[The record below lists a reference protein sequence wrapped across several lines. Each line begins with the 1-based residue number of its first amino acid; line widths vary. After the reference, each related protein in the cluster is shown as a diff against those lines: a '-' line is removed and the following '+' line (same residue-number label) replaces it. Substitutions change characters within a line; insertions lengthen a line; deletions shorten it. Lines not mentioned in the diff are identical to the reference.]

1 MNLFISIICESFRQ
15 VLMGIKSEK
24 VQIEMID
31 ILRFIGIEY
40 GKSEN
45 PEEKVSYVKNFDVV
59 DEKCDRLLKVVAKVK
74 SNIVFFFFN

>member
-1 MNLFISIICESFRQ
+1 
-15 VLMGIKSEK
+15 MGIKSEK

-59 DEKCDRLLKVVAKVK
+59 DEKCDRQLKIVAKVK
-74 SNIVFFFFN
+74 SNIIFF

>member
-1 MNLFISIICESFRQ
+1 MNLFISIVCESFRQ

-59 DEKCDRLLKVVAKVK
+59 DEKCDRLLKIVAKV
-74 SNIVFFFFN
+74 IFLF